1 MNIEELI
8 ENLESQQIKTKI
20 EIEQLKEK
28 LKDREEYL
36 VKLVGGVE
44 ALNLFKEQQNLLNEG
59 GLTTNP
65 E

>member
-20 EIEQLKEK
+20 EIEQLKEN